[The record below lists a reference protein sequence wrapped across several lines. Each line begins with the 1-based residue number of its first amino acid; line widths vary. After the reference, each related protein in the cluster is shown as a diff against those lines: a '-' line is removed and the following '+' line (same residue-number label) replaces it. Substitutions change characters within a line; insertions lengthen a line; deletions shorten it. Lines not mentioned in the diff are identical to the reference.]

1 MLKKLLHSFVLVALA
16 LEMGTFLCVGHLRAD
31 STPPPPSSDIRSTDF
46 TFDLGVITN
55 TNIKKKGWI
64 EQGINYFFGRIIGIM
79 ATVAGSVAV
88 LMMSIG
94 GFRMIASAG
103 DETAYKSGKS
113 MIIRPGLGLVFVLGA
128 YLLVVTVQLLIKGIY
143 GG

>member
-1 MLKKLLHSFVLVALA
+1 MLRKILYLIVLTALT
-16 LEMGTFLCVGHLRAD
+16 LEFGFFISTDNLYAQA
-31 STPPPPSSDIRSTDF
+31 STPTPNEIQSTDF
-46 TFDLGVITN
+46 TFPLDPLIN
-55 TNIKKKGWI
+55 PNIKKSNWI
-64 EQGINYFFGRIIGIM
+64 EKGINYFFERGITIL

-94 GFRMIASAG
+94 GFRMITAAG
-103 DETAYKSGKS
+103 NETAYKNGKS
-113 MIIRPGLGLVFVLGA
+113 MILRSGIGLVFVLGA

>member
-1 MLKKLLHSFVLVALA
+1 MLKKILHSFVLIALA
-16 LEMGTFLCVGHLRAD
+16 LEMGTFLCVGHLQAAT
-31 STPPPPSSDIRSTDF
+31 TPPPPSSDIRSTDF

-64 EQGINYFFGRIIGIM
+64 EKGINYFFERIIGIM

-94 GFRMIASAG
+94 GFRMIVSAG
-103 DETAYKSGKS
+103 DETAYKNGKS
-113 MIIRPGLGLVFVLGA
+113 MIIRSGIGLVFVLGA

-143 GG
+143 GA